1 MKYERESSYFEL
13 KLKKKK
19 KGLDNTFSL
28 TKKPILMLYKLA
40 FNSQ

>member
-13 KLKKKK
+13 KFKKK
-19 KGLDNTFSL
+19 KGLNNTFSL

-40 FNSQ
+40 LNSQ